1 LSPHPPSLSPSLS
14 YSLSPSFSQSL
25 LQQLFPD
32 ISVAEDIPYTSWL
45 DLFEDKAQ
53 EYLEHMKNK
62 VRQSVYYL
70 VCVCVSISA
79 Y

>member
-1 LSPHPPSLSPSLS
+1 M
-14 YSLSPSFSQSL
+14 
-25 LQQLFPD
+25 
-32 ISVAEDIPYTSWL
+32 AEGEDIPYTSWL